1 LRRAAAAAAAAAAA
15 FSDAAIIHYR
25 REQTTTT
32 RAPAPLPTKL
42 LHLSRNAAAAAA
54 TVYTRSTATESR
66 PASHAAVASN
76 PTTPRHAAPRHTPVI
91 ARDRVN
97 HCLRS
102 SQSPPPDADQIDQ
115 SIIFLLT
122 RVIAPPVSANA
133 AVIAAVTV
141 YCSLPPTTSPP
152 PYTVY
157 IINLPENT
165 RTGYLK

>member
-1 LRRAAAAAAAAAAA
+1 MRLLFITDESRRRRRA
-15 FSDAAIIHYR
+15 R
-25 REQTTTT
+25 RPRCRQNCYIYHGTL
-32 RAPAPLPTKL
+32 LP
-42 LHLSRNAAAAAA
+42 R
-54 TVYTRSTATESR
+54 R
-66 PASHAAVASN
+66 PQFTHAQQQPSHARQATQLLPA
-76 PTTPRHAAPRHTPVI
+76 TRRRHGTLPRHTPVI

-141 YCSLPPTTSPP
+141 YCSLPPTTSPTQC
-152 PYTVY
+152 TVY